1 MGINSRVF
9 DLLATHCRREDKDG
23 RALIAGYPDMV
34 VDIET
39 LKKHITQPLALR
51 VDSKQSEIQ
60 RMHGWDRPVPDA
72 HDVFRELGYRLT
84 IIDIHA
90 EHGEEEIVDLNRDGR
105 GHKAL
110 WIDESLHGGGGWKR
124 FVRRYYDLV
133 VDHGTIEHCFN
144 IGQAALTLISA
155 VPVNGWMVQHLPF
168 SMANHGFYNINPT
181 WFFDLY
187 EANGFE
193 IIHFEAVHRDETF
206 EMPRHERFRGAPEDS
221 LCTMIARRVKAIP
234 PTMPIQRRYQ
244 R

>member
-9 DLLATHCRREDKDG
+9 DLLATHCWRDDRDG

-34 VDIET
+34 VDAAT
-39 LKKHITQPLALR
+39 LRKHLPGSLAIAN
-51 VDSKQSEIQ
+51 DKQENRIQ
-60 RMHGWDRPVPDA
+60 AVHGWDGPVADP
-72 HDVFRELGYRLT
+72 HVVFRELGYRLT

-90 EHGEEEIVDLNRDGR
+90 EHGEEEIVDLDLPQN
-105 GHKAL
+105 
-110 WIDESLHGGGGWKR
+110 GWLDYAFGAQKT
-124 FVRRYYDLV
+124 YDLV

-144 IGQAALTLISA
+144 IGQAALTLVGA
-155 VPVNGWMVQHLPF
+155 VAPDGWMVQHLPF

-193 IIHFEAVHRDETF
+193 IVHFEGWNLRSGLSF
-206 EMPRHERFRGAPEDS
+206 ELPRHARFGGAPEDT
-221 LCTMIARRVKAIP
+221 LCTMIARRVKP
-234 PTMPIQRRYQ
+234 MLPTMPMQRLYQ